1 MAAGVGAAATM
12 ERPTIRDIRITRDIM
27 VATTAPPI
35 TVDTMVVTVAITAR
49 LITAATMAT
58 VADMVGAG
66 DQGVSRTCR
75 KHCGPRSLGETTK

>member
-1 MAAGVGAAATM
+1 MVAAGVDGVVATM
-12 ERPTIRDIRITRDIM
+12 ERPTTRDIM
-27 VATTAPPI
+27 AATTAPPI
-35 TVDTMVVTVAITAR
+35 TVDTMVATVAITAR

-75 KHCGPRSLGETTK
+75 KHCGPHSLGETTK